1 VTSFMSPFTAHTYA
15 VMRIVVG
22 FLFFWHGSHKLFSYP
37 MPFPE
42 GAPAFVQY
50 GAGSIELIGGLL
62 IMIGLVTSP
71 AAFLCSGTMAAA
83 YWIGHGT
90 NALLPIVNQGEL
102 AMLYCFVFLYI
113 SANGSGIWSV
123 DAIRSGSSA

>member
-1 VTSFMSPFTAHTYA
+1 MSAYTAPTYA
-15 VMRIVVG
+15 ALRIVTG
-22 FLFFWHGSHKLFSYP
+22 FLFLWHGAHKLFSYP
-37 MPFPE
+37 MDFPD

-50 GAGSIELIGGLL
+50 GAGSIEFVGGVL
-62 IMIGLVTSP
+62 IMIGFMTSP
-71 AAFLCSGTMAAA
+71 VAFLCSGTMAAA

-102 AMLYCFVFLYI
+102 AMLYCFLFLFI

-123 DAIRSGSSA
+123 DASRSGSRA